1 MKPIRS
7 LIPIVLIASVAAAN
21 PAQAEGRRVSYA
33 DLNLSSPEGQA
44 VLDSRIA
51 SAIRQICGRAF
62 PTDLQSA
69 HQVERCRS
77 ETRADVQAQRNDAL
91 AQAQNERIQLSARR

>member
-33 DLNLSSPEGQA
+33 DLDLTSPQGQA
-44 VLDSRIA
+44 VFDRRIE
-51 SAIRQICGRAF
+51 SAIRQICGRPF
-62 PTDLQSA
+62 PSDLQTS
-69 HQVERCRS
+69 HQVQRCRS

-91 AQAQNERIQLSARR
+91 AQAQNDRIQLSARR